1 MPAPVITIPVQETSA
16 GRRIFKDEAET
27 EFNRAYAELFNL
39 IAAIPA
45 GPQGERGPAGAQ
57 GLAWIV
63 GSVREF
69 AEGLDCVVGNAIFRR
84 YPGSNMTALFR
95 CLQNTTTNISNFPA
109 TPVSNAAWNLVL
121 IVPWGERG
129 LQGVQGIQGIQGIQG
144 ESAEIIEFATDVAA
158 QAYSASHPLALV
170 ISTEGA

>member
-57 GLAWIV
+57 GPAWIV

-69 AEGLDCVVGNAIFRR
+69 AEGLDCVVGNVIFRR

-95 CLQNTTTNISNFPA
+95 CLQNTTTNNSNFPA